1 MGEIIYKKQFHRE
14 PIDETEPEVANFTDS
29 GNAPSFDE
37 IMKEIYSNVTYLV
50 LPGREK
56 KARNFIQKAIE
67 ISNDYELD
75 IEIREHLSHI
85 SVTYFIL

>member
-56 KARNFIQKAIE
+56 KARNFIQKASRST
-67 ISNDYELD
+67 ISKLPS
-75 IEIREHLSHI
+75 RQGTATS
-85 SVTYFIL
+85 

>member
-14 PIDETEPEVANFTDS
+14 PIDETEPEVANFTDN

-37 IMKEIYSNVTYLV
+37 IMKEINSNVTYLV

-56 KARNFIQKAIE
+56 EAHFFYSESHRNLK
-67 ISNDYELD
+67 
-75 IEIREHLSHI
+75 
-85 SVTYFIL
+85 

>member
-1 MGEIIYKKQFHRE
+1 MVSCLMGDSTALASAIVRCCHKKQFHRE

-56 KARNFIQKAIE
+56 KLAI
-67 ISNDYELD
+67 
-75 IEIREHLSHI
+75 LSRRP
-85 SVTYFIL
+85 

>member
-37 IMKEIYSNVTYLV
+37 IMK
-50 LPGREK
+50 G
-56 KARNFIQKAIE
+56 FGAIHCCTAF
-67 ISNDYELD
+67 LK
-75 IEIREHLSHI
+75 RG
-85 SVTYFIL
+85 

>member
-37 IMKEIYSNVTYLV
+37 IVKEISSTVTSFV
-50 LPGREK
+50 LPGCEK
-56 KARNFIQKAIE
+56 KARNFIQMAIV
-67 ISNDYELD
+67 STDV
-75 IEIREHLSHI
+75 S
-85 SVTYFIL
+85 